1 MANRNR
7 AVDRALARSASRPL
21 QRAEHD
27 HGPTAERLGERAD
40 GARLT
45 RSPGDVQF
53 AAREAS
59 GGGAA
64 SSPDLR
70 NEIARQLAE
79 LVNLSAERGIAR
91 APNEI
96 HRAEEFTP
104 AKDDDDGAGV
114 VFDEWVEEL
123 RASGMPE
130 PEIEDHIAA
139 RLRGLRRAMLAEAA
153 SRSVGRR

>member
-1 MANRNR
+1 MSKRNR
-7 AVDRALARSASRPL
+7 AVERALARSASRPL
-21 QRAEHD
+21 QRAQHD
-27 HGPTAERLGERAD
+27 SGPTAERLGERAD

-45 RSPGDVQF
+45 RSPDDVQCVS
-53 AAREAS
+53 REAS
-59 GGGAA
+59 GSGAT

-96 HRAEEFTP
+96 MRTEEFT
-104 AKDDDDGAGV
+104 ASKDDDDGAGV

-130 PEIEDHIAA
+130 PEIEDHIAT
-139 RLRGLRRAMLAEAA
+139 RLRGLRRAMLAETA
-153 SRSVGRR
+153 SRAVGRG